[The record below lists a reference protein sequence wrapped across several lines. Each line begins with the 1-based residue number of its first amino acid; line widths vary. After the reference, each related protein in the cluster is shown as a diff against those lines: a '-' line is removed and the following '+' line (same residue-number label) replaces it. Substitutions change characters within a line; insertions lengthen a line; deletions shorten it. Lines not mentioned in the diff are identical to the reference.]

1 MAFLPEG
8 NIVNVAQGAAE
19 GNNVN
24 YCPRAKMPFL
34 LYSKYF
40 TLLPKTTSVK
50 IHFCEVTMALLPLG
64 KHGFFSLLEIFSI
77 IILGL
82 S

>member
-34 LYSKYF
+34 PYSKYF
-40 TLLPKTTSVK
+40 SLLPKATSIK
-50 IHFCEVTMALLPLG
+50 RHFCEVTVTFKYIGNFIA
-64 KHGFFSLLEIFSI
+64 FST
-77 IILGL
+77 ILRYIRNI
-82 S
+82 